1 MGLRQASYLF
11 LTEVHNYL
19 NFQEPMWKP
28 LKPLRNQRSTCPAQG
43 DAAPRCAAEKG
54 EKKHGRAR
62 GPATATVLCWI
73 KEIARGVTGAAAAR
87 GAEGAAEGAALG
99 ESCRIK
105 IPVLLLPGCGTSA
118 RDLTFLSFDFC
129 I

>member
-1 MGLRQASYLF
+1 MLLR
-11 LTEVHNYL
+11 
-19 NFQEPMWKP
+19 
-28 LKPLRNQRSTCPAQG
+28 R
-43 DAAPRCAAEKG
+43 
-54 EKKHGRAR
+54 GRKNTAGPGAR
-62 GPATATVLCWI
+62 RRATVVCWI